1 MRATRRSIL
10 AGTPAL
16 IVGILALGSDANA
29 ASASRIAADSAH
41 ALRTLYATDAK
52 ARELGKRAKAILVFP
67 KIVKAGLIVG
77 AQSGDGALR
86 MGGRIVGYY
95 NISAASFGLQA
106 GAQTFS
112 YAMFFMTDSALK
124 YAQDTDGWAIGSG
137 PSVVVVGR
145 GAGANVNTT
154 TLDKDVYS
162 FPFGQRG
169 LMAGLEVEGSK
180 ITHIHP
186 DT

>member
-1 MRATRRSIL
+1 MRTTRRSIL

-16 IVGILALGSDANA
+16 IVGILALGSDAKA

-86 MGGRIVGYY
+86 IGGKIVGYY

-112 YAMFFMTDSALK
+112 YAMFFMTNF
-124 YAQDTDGWAIGSG
+124 
-137 PSVVVVGR
+137 R
-145 GAGANVNTT
+145 
-154 TLDKDVYS
+154 
-162 FPFGQRG
+162 
-169 LMAGLEVEGSK
+169 
-180 ITHIHP
+180 
-186 DT
+186 